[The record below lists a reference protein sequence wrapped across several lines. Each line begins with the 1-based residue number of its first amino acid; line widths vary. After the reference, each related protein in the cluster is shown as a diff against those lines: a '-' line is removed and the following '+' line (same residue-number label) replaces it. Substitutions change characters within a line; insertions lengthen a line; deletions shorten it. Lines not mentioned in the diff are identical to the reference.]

1 MILNIMKFLFTQI
14 HFILKLIE
22 VYFVQPYFILK
33 MEFYFVLA
41 CLWINSTT
49 SQELIIGWIPDDR

>member
-1 MILNIMKFLFTQI
+1 MILIMMEFLFKQI

-41 CLWINSTT
+41 CLWFNSTT
-49 SQELIIGWIPDDR
+49 RQKLIIGWMPDDR

>member
-1 MILNIMKFLFTQI
+1 MILNMMEFLFTQI

-22 VYFVQPYFILK
+22 VYFVQSYFILK

-49 SQELIIGWIPDDR
+49 SQKLIIGWMPDGR